1 MSKNLKP
8 PKGMRDFLPDEKA
21 LREQILAIIR
31 DEYRINGFTEIETSF
46 IENIGR
52 LDNSDGG
59 ENTKLIFKIL
69 KRGEKLD
76 LASAKAEN
84 DLTDLGLRFD
94 LTVPLCRFYA
104 NNKNDLPQIFKAV
117 QIGNVFRAERP
128 QRGRYRSFVQCDV
141 DIIGDASNIAEIELI
156 NTVSRALARLGLK
169 NFTVKINDRRI
180 LKGLVT
186 YAGFSEDDFTDIVI
200 TLDKLDKIGQDGVRK
215 ELLSKGYTEENI
227 DKLIEVSAKIATDG
241 LEALKT
247 YSISPEGY
255 TNLTEIISVID
266 ALADGYNIEFD
277 SALARG
283 MGYYTSTIFEIA
295 YSDVGFSVAG
305 GGRYDNM
312 IGDFSGTDAPAV
324 GFSIGFERIADILRE
339 EGNTFDKP
347 KKLAL
352 LIDTD
357 DNKPA
362 VFAKANELK
371 SDYDVVSVYA
381 VKKKMGKQLNRLEG
395 EGYTAFAL
403 YKEDLEIKPLGDE

>member
-1 MSKNLKP
+1 MSLTLKP

-21 LREQILAIIR
+21 LREQVLAIIR

-76 LASAKAEN
+76 FTQAQSEN
-84 DLTDLGLRFD
+84 DLADLGLRFD

-104 NNKNDLPQIFKAV
+104 NNKNELPQIFKAV

-141 DIIGDASNIAEIELI
+141 DIIGDPSNIAEIELI
-156 NTVSRALARLGLK
+156 NTVSRALSRLGLK
-169 NFTVKINDRRI
+169 DFTVKINDRRV

-186 YAGFSEDDFTDIVI
+186 YAGFTEESFPDIVI
-200 TLDKLDKIGQDGVRK
+200 TLDKLDKIGQEGVRQ
-215 ELLSKGYTEENI
+215 ELESKGYDAKNI
-227 DKLIEVSAKIATDG
+227 DTLVSVSEKIQSEG
-241 LEALKT
+241 LEALKE
-247 YSISPEGY
+247 YNLSPEGY
-255 TNLTEIISVID
+255 ANLSEIIAVID
-266 ALADGYNIEFD
+266 ALAEGYNIEFD
-277 SALARG
+277 FTLARG
-283 MGYYTSTIFEIA
+283 MGYYTSTIFEVA

-324 GFSIGFERIADILRE
+324 GFSIGFERIADILRQ
-339 EGNTFDKP
+339 EGSNFATP
-347 KKLAL
+347 QKLAL
-352 LIDTD
+352 LIKEDAD
-357 DNKPA
+357 KPA
-362 VFAKANELK
+362 VFAKANALK
-371 SDYDVVSVYA
+371 SEYDVVSVYA
-381 VKKKMGKQLNRLEG
+381 LKKKMAKQLDRLLS
-395 EGYTAFAL
+395 EGYTAFAV
-403 YKEDLEIKPLGDE
+403 YEDELEIKPLGQ